1 MCVFYIRVYDLMFFD
16 EVVKIEVYEFEV
28 LCVEFLFNELGMN
41 VNLRDFIL
49 ICGWSLCGNCSLS
62 FYYVVFFFW

>member
-28 LCVEFLFNELGMN
+28 LCVEFLFSELGMN

-49 ICGWSLCGNCSLS
+49 ICGWSLCSNCCLS